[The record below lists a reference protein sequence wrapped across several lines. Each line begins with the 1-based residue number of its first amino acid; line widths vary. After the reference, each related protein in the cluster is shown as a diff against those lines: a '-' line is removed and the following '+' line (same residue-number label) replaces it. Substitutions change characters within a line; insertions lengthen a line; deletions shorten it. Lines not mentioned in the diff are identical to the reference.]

1 MIFDR
6 AKAYGQG
13 GMPLTAAVKQ
23 TIPTPTASDHHGRG
37 GGSYK
42 RHSGLDNFVKQIIP
56 TPTLGDA
63 KASGSRNTTES
74 KAHPG
79 VSLTD
84 FVREDGGEGR
94 RDQFVTPSARDWKD
108 CPGMSFETTNPDGTI
123 RERIDLLPRQVYA
136 ELAEIRRESP
146 DGGNKTLL
154 LLNPLWVEWLMAYPI
169 GFSDLN
175 YSAIPS
181 LRQWPFS
188 WEK

>member
-1 MIFDR
+1 
-6 AKAYGQG
+6 
-13 GMPLTAAVKQ
+13 MPLTAAVKQ
-23 TIPTPTASDHHGRG
+23 T
-37 GGSYK
+37 
-42 RHSGLDNFVKQIIP
+42 IP

-94 RDQFVTPSARDWKD
+94 TIFPTPIDSSRGGGSSRSGDRIDEIPTLDGMARQGEWPDQWVTPSARDWKD

-136 ELAEIRRESP
+136 ELAEIRSQLP
-146 DGGNKTLL
+146 DGGNEILL
-154 LLNPLWVEWLMAYPI
+154 LLNPNWVEWLMAYPI

-175 YSAIPS
+175 SSEIRSSP
-181 LRQWPFS
+181 QWPFS